1 MEYIYYKHIV
11 TGRSSTTKQNI
22 QCRSP
27 VPMKH
32 ERTAAA
38 KARINSAV
46 AQRAQAA
53 EAPDH
58 AIALLAPAQA
68 CLAVWRRRSP
78 RDARRVLSLRPL
90 TPPRSGRPPPLAGA
104 GSACA
109 RGMRRPRTRARQ
121 WQRGHSS
128 RPLPVRSPRRAAH
141 AAHAA
146 END

>member
-68 CLAVWRRRSP
+68 SRSAP
-78 RDARRVLSLRPL
+78 GPLRPL
-90 TPPRSGRPPPLAGA
+90 P
-104 GSACA
+104 
-109 RGMRRPRTRARQ
+109 
-121 WQRGHSS
+121 
-128 RPLPVRSPRRAAH
+128 
-141 AAHAA
+141 
-146 END
+146 